1 MLLWDVGCL
10 ANLGHVCI
18 GLALESLGPRLKV
31 AAPTQILDM
40 AKDVLFDMTSC
51 SQRATLQYPKLSTSS
66 TKAMTFGGS
75 GTRVQGLGL
84 RGFRVQGSMFL
95 VFNFRCPGF

>member
-66 TKAMTFGGS
+66 TKAMTFGGF

>member
-1 MLLWDVGCL
+1 MCCFGTWGALRTGGMY
-10 ANLGHVCI
+10 A
-18 GLALESLGPRLKV
+18 LALESLGPRLKV
-31 AAPTQILDM
+31 AAPAQVPDM

-51 SQRATLQYPKLSTSS
+51 SQRATLQSPNLSTSS

-84 RGFRVQGSMFL
+84 RGFSVQGSMFF